1 MLWEVQA
8 GPQVSVLIPTFNMRG
23 TLLRALASLRLQRF
37 EDFEAIVVDDG
48 STDGSAA
55 LVERCAASWG
65 DRRLRCVRLPRNLGR
80 GSARAAA
87 LAEARGEFCA
97 FLDADDWLLPHK
109 LEAQVALLRAEPACA
124 LVDTGFA
131 VVLGSATSN
140 TGAHRPGAPDAYA
153 ARVLGV
159 ATLNAAGPEFFRHV
173 RVSAMPV
180 RSPTALL
187 RRERAVEVGF
197 DARLRRGEDF
207 DFITRYLLGQTYAR
221 LPALGYVYQ
230 ADSRMQLRTYGA
242 SSLAG
247 TYAALKHL
255 RRQPYS
261 ACVEVG
267 RRLAK
272 LPAYAGLFALG
283 QQARLASHGLRPATD
298 AELATISSAESAI
311 AATSAQLG

>member
-1 MLWEVQA
+1 MLCWMR
-8 GPQVSVLIPTFNMRG
+8 GRPQVSVLIPTFNMRG

-55 LVERCAASWG
+55 LVARCAGTWGAS
-65 DRRLRCVRLPRNLGR
+65 RLRCVRLPRNLGR

-131 VVLGSATSN
+131 VVLGRAEAEARSVREAC
-140 TGAHRPGAPDAYA
+140 D

-159 ATLNAAGPEFFRHV
+159 ATLDAAGPAFFRHL
-173 RVSAMPV
+173 RVGPMPV

-187 RRERAVEVGF
+187 RRERAAKVGF

-230 ADSRMQLRTYGA
+230 ADSRLQLRTYGA

-267 RRLAK
+267 RRLGK

-283 QQARLASHGLRPATD
+283 QQARLASHGLRPPTD
-298 AELATISSAESAI
+298 AERATLAEAESAI
-311 AATSAQLG
+311 ATASAQLGQA